1 MSPSS
6 VLKLPV
12 HGECTFCES
21 GANEILLDGDKRT
34 SIIHVCLRIRTHKTD
49 YFPAENKKR
58 MLSFHWIRCQHS
70 QGHVFA
76 VNWRQ
81 DSFPQGLLTLSPTF
95 LRRFFPCHFEFL
107 SSLFKVR
114 LWSNSWYPF
123 FCIFVHDRS
132 FLVILPNLNPLRT
145 LQRASLDLYFPE
157 FSAAINFPCSNS
169 WLKIG
174 VNDVIFSKI
183 PHGLNL

>member
-21 GANEILLDGDKRT
+21 GANEILLDVDKRT

-107 SSLFKVR
+107 SSLFKCSCV
-114 LWSNSWYPF
+114 SEDGF
-123 FCIFVHDRS
+123 IF
-132 FLVILPNLNPLRT
+132 
-145 LQRASLDLYFPE
+145 
-157 FSAAINFPCSNS
+157 
-169 WLKIG
+169 
-174 VNDVIFSKI
+174 
-183 PHGLNL
+183 GLNIVQQTIRLHSARPSLPISSTNNRTGLQSSYINMGDHVSTSAIDQFWY